1 MNYPNEDLVNQM
13 RSNTKYVKSFNYPS
27 PNINLAKNIRKK
39 EKIKEEKMN
48 PEIIEFKSEE
58 NMFLKMPM
66 PVQNLEPYKS
76 KEKEKNLIFE
86 NKYLDKNVEYLMP
99 KHSIKSSNSFKINTK
114 INNKKYIGNNNQN
127 KINDYEMFENS
138 NNGYILYKNNS
149 NNNISNNKI
158 NIIGTN
164 SGKIKSKTMSNYIS
178 NNSNLKMTKSSMQ
191 ISGSIPL
198 SQSQTFNNN
207 INNNVNKIPL
217 SKISSVSL
225 NIEGGNS
232 PRKKFQKKN
241 SENKIDINYDK
252 IITKTK
258 VKYIKNNNNKYIN
271 NQGYKHQTYLPK
283 KDIINDNIKY
293 NYNSDNLKKE
303 LKRNKI
309 NNNISNNNNLMNID
323 NDINFVQPNNEYNN
337 IFFYSSKSH
346 NINDID
352 ENYSYNNDNNP
363 NFQYK
368 NNELNN
374 VKNKYVYKKSDNLSE
389 KQIQKLKNT
398 YKDKIIKHNKSD
410 TTNYKKKEI
419 KKIVIKKQEI
429 KNKLINNFETIDLNI
444 KIPLGPDF
452 SKEEK
457 ISINLKEDNIKEK
470 IENLLNKYDLDN
482 SYYEPILSL
491 LNNSINIIGNVNNI
505 NLSENINLN
514 NFNKDK
520 LNLKENSDESFDDLN
535 YSKVL
540 DIQERHLYDE
550 FIEKMYSDVDE
561 INENAK
567 ILNMS
572 I

>member
-217 SKISSVSL
+217 SKI
-225 NIEGGNS
+225 
-232 PRKKFQKKN
+232 
-241 SENKIDINYDK
+241 
-252 IITKTK
+252 
-258 VKYIKNNNNKYIN
+258 
-271 NQGYKHQTYLPK
+271 YKHQTYLPK
-283 KDIINDNIKY
+283 KDFINDNIKY

-410 TTNYKKKEI
+410 TTNYKKKEL
-419 KKIVIKKQEI
+419 KKIVITKQEI

-491 LNNSINIIGNVNNI
+491 VNNSINILGNVNNI
-505 NLSENINLN
+505 NISEKINLN

-520 LNLKENSDESFDDLN
+520 LNLRENSDESFDDLN